1 MRSKK
6 LTAHCLLRTAHFS
19 LYAKICI
26 LNIYLSETVW
36 KESQQFLREVKTEM
50 KKVSWPTRKDTINST
65 SVVLITILLIAIFL
79 GLIDLGLS
87 KIIGLLLTLVQ
98 VG

>member
-1 MRSKK
+1 M
-6 LTAHCLLRTAHFS
+6 
-19 LYAKICI
+19 
-26 LNIYLSETVW
+26 W

-65 SVVLITILLIAIFL
+65 SVVLITVLLVAIFL